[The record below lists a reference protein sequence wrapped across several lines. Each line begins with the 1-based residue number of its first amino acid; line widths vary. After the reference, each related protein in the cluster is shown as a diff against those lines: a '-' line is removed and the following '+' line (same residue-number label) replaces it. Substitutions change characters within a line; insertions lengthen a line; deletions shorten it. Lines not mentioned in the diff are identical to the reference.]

1 MSDDAHALLQFCAAK
16 RELSAMDDSTS
27 VERKKHA
34 RAAST
39 FRGLLKDQLSSARAE
54 CVPIQYGDETRYAVL
69 RPRAR
74 TTAVSCEAVLRA
86 VRALRYDA
94 SSHASGATLEEW
106 LDAAIRRA
114 LQGEGNAPHSSS
126 SSSGAHPPSLPLP
139 PFSTPLSDRTPPH
152 PSSSHAPSGAAQG
165 GACGAE
171 EGGKMTLSILRKLP
185 DGAPPPRP
193 PHPSTASRIQ
203 ETVNAMREASE
214 AGAALRKR
222 GEARRKE
229 LTLAAKQCEERVA
242 AHLSSPDPDHG
253 SRRVKLVPPGGGGG
267 GGKGREAEASYHLR
281 RTTSTRT
288 TRPTVRTA
296 LPLVRQVVRALRE
309 ESGVAEHASWEAYRW
324 LTSPSTLAKLER
336 QLADGFASLSAK
348 KRKARVVMTSL

>member
-114 LQGEGNAPHSSS
+114 LQGEANAPHSSS
-126 SSSGAHPPSLPLP
+126 SSSGAPPPSLPLP
-139 PFSTPLSDRTPPH
+139 PFSTPLSDLPPSSH
-152 PSSSHAPSGAAQG
+152 PSSHAPSGAQG
-165 GACGAE
+165 GACEAE
-171 EGGKMTLSILRKLP
+171 EGGGRQMTLSILRKLP

-222 GEARRKE
+222 DEARRKE

-242 AHLSSPDPDHG
+242 AHLSSHDPDHG
-253 SRRVKLVPPGGGGG
+253 SRRVKLVPPGGG

-336 QLADGFASLSAK
+336 QLSDGFASLSAK
-348 KRKARVVMTSL
+348 KTKARVVMTSL